1 VLAAIGKIK
10 GIYIGSQ
17 KGEGKRFTEAA
28 ELIPEHGLRG
38 DSHAGRD
45 PERQVSLFSSEVLSR
60 MQAEGFKLS
69 AEDLSA
75 NFLTED
81 FPLDSFKPGTLLRIG
96 ETLIELV
103 EARRPCRSLTKID
116 NRLPKRLYGECGQ
129 LARILRGGVA
139 RIGDEIEALEAI
151 QQKEHKEDTK

>member
-1 VLAAIGKIK
+1 MSAPIGKIK
-10 GIYIGSQ
+10 GIYLGSR
-17 KGEGKRFTEAA
+17 KGEGKRFRESA

-45 PERQVSLFSSEVLSR
+45 PDRQVSLFSSEVLSR

-69 AEDLSA
+69 AEDLST

-81 FPLDSFKPGTLLRIG
+81 FPLDSFQPGTQLHIG
-96 ETLIELV
+96 ETVIELV
-103 EARRPCRSLTKID
+103 EARRPCRSITKID

-129 LARILRGGVA
+129 MARIIKGGVV
-139 RIGDEIEALEAI
+139 RIGDEIEMV
-151 QQKEHKEDTK
+151 D

>member
-1 VLAAIGKIK
+1 MSARVGKIK
-10 GIYIGSQ
+10 GIYIGSRR
-17 KGEGKRFTEAA
+17 GEGKSITESA

-45 PERQVSLFSSEVLSR
+45 PDRQISLFSSEVLIR

-69 AEDLSA
+69 AEDLST

-81 FPLDSFKPGTLLRIG
+81 FPLDSFQPGTRLRIG
-96 ETLIELV
+96 ETVIELV
-103 EARRPCRSLTKID
+103 EARRPCRSITKID

-129 LARILRGGVA
+129 MARIIKGGVV
-139 RIGDEIEALEAI
+139 RIGDEIEMV
-151 QQKEHKEDTK
+151 D